1 MDNSWLTVPDLTE
14 KLNAYY
20 LDNHQSAT
28 IEFPSIP
35 RPTTDIPQVTALEVY
50 HHLSSINTQKA
61 SNTEDYPSWISR
73 NNAHLLSDP
82 IADIINCILRDG
94 CFPSMWKK
102 AEVVPLNKVKSPQTF
117 KELRPISLLF
127 HLGKISERI
136 ISNHIKKDLPNM
148 HNQYAYTAK
157 IGTTDAL
164 AKFSADIATNLDNTD
179 TIAVQ
184 ALLLD
189 FSKAFDR
196 MRPDLAIEK
205 LLSLN
210 VNPILVQVVQSFF
223 EDRQQRIKYRRHLSD
238 YYPCRI
244 GVPQGTIMG
253 PILWNI
259 FVHDL
264 VPAIGHIKYADDTT
278 IYNIV
283 DKQGVNIS
291 ESTARKATISFTEN
305 PLQHAAQYAS
315 DWCMDNSMILNTA
328 KSITI
333 TFSLQK
339 EISSPAIEIHGAT
352 ISHHNTV
359 KLLGV
364 LYDSHLKFSDHV
376 DWTIEK
382 TRSAVHAITKLKK
395 AGVRAPSL
403 TLFYKARILSIL
415 TYAAPSWFPF
425 IGKNDR
431 EKLENHQKMC
441 LRLILPY
448 SEHYEDRLHDL
459 NMSELTVYMD
469 LICLRYVEKV
479 RQHQSHPLSEHIPK
493 PTTGKY
499 HRQLA
504 RPKHRTSLLGR
515 SLFYKYF

>member
-1 MDNSWLTVPDLTE
+1 MSNFL
-14 KLNAYY
+14 LNYC
-20 LDNHQSAT
+20 
-28 IEFPSIP
+28 
-35 RPTTDIPQVTALEVY
+35 VTLGEVDMLIDPPIQLLY
-50 HHLSSINTQKA
+50 NPE
-61 SNTEDYPSWISR
+61 SN
-73 NNAHLLSDP
+73 
-82 IADIINCILRDG
+82 
-94 CFPSMWKK
+94 
-102 AEVVPLNKVKSPQTF
+102 
-117 KELRPISLLF
+117 
-127 HLGKISERI
+127 KIQ
-136 ISNHIKKDLPNM
+136 D
-148 HNQYAYTAK
+148 
-157 IGTTDAL
+157 
-164 AKFSADIATNLDNTD
+164 
-179 TIAVQ
+179 
-184 ALLLD
+184 
-189 FSKAFDR
+189 
-196 MRPDLAIEK
+196 
-205 LLSLN
+205 
-210 VNPILVQVVQSFF
+210 
-223 EDRQQRIKYRRHLSD
+223 
-238 YYPCRI
+238 
-244 GVPQGTIMG
+244 
-253 PILWNI
+253 WNI

-315 DWCMDNSMILNTA
+315 DWCIDNSMILNTA
-328 KSITI
+328 KSNTI

-459 NMSELTVYMD
+459 NVSELTVYMD

-504 RPKHRTSLLGR
+504 RPKHRTALLGR